1 MRSLF
6 VFLFI
11 FLAVNVEAK
20 EVRMAVITS
29 EFDQNI
35 RNYYLEIDDKNE
47 IHSMRYV
54 TVLPNGG
61 ILDDETIT
69 PEQIM
74 ENGIVLFEHRGYNA
88 VILQV
93 ENFNVKTGGTIKI
106 NYLYSGVT
114 GARAVKTLKLNVVNK
129 EFLLFD
135 QDKRVNRMFFEVNR
149 NRVLGIIGVKAIH
162 TSLDQ
167 K

>member
-1 MRSLF
+1 MKSLIA
-6 VFLFI
+6 FLFI
-11 FLAVNVEAK
+11 FLAVNVHAK
-20 EVRMAVITS
+20 QINMAVITS
-29 EFDQNI
+29 EFDQNT

-54 TVLPNGG
+54 TSLPNGG
-61 ILDDETIT
+61 ILEDDTIT
-69 PEQIM
+69 PEQVM
-74 ENGIVLFEHRGYNA
+74 ESGVVLFEHRGYNA
-88 VILQV
+88 VILEV
-93 ENFNVKTGGTIKI
+93 ENFSVKTGGTIKV

-114 GARAVKTLKLNVVNK
+114 GARNVKILKLKVVNN
-129 EFLLFD
+129 EFVLYD

-162 TSLDQ
+162 TSFGQ